1 MFTGKKNFKFVNRE
15 EKINKNIKTLVKYTF
30 CDSNFLRNLFFQ
42 FITIIQLEIF
52 TSKDQNPKIRNPKFQ
67 VVNKKSP
74 KSEMPSSLQQLR
86 RTFSTS
92 ILFC

>member
-52 TSKDQNPKIRNPKFQ
+52 TSKGQKPKFQNPEFRVINNKIPKIRNA
-67 VVNKKSP
+67 NY
-74 KSEMPSSLQQLR
+74 LQQLR
-86 RTFSTS
+86 RTFPTS
-92 ILFC
+92 ILFY